1 MFIVINKQFIKK
13 NQKKRRKLL
22 KVHVKMSGL

>member
-13 NQKKRRKLL
+13 TKKKRKLL